1 MMNDESGGESAD
13 RSIWKRAVFMVLF
26 AIIYSI
32 TEIVVVV
39 VAVFQFFC
47 VLITGAKNARVLEL
61 GRDLSAYIYEI
72 LVFET
77 FNSEQLPFPFSPW
90 PRRAGDPGEHE

>member
-1 MMNDESGGESAD
+1 MNDEPNG
-13 RSIWKRAVFMVLF
+13 RSIWKRALFMALF

-39 VAVFQFFC
+39 VAVFQLFC

-61 GRDLSAYIYEI
+61 GRDLSVYIYEI
-72 LVFET
+72 LMFET
-77 FNSEQLPFPFSPW
+77 FNSERLPFPFSPW
-90 PRRAGDPGEHE
+90 PRRAVDPEDHE

>member
-1 MMNDESGGESAD
+1 MNDEPNGH
-13 RSIWKRAVFMVLF
+13 SIWKRALFMALF

-39 VAVFQFFC
+39 AVVFQFFC

-61 GRDLSAYIYEI
+61 GRDLSVYIYEI
-72 LVFET
+72 LLFET
-77 FNSEQLPFPFSPW
+77 FNSERLPFPFSPW
-90 PRRAGDPGEHE
+90 PRRTVGPEDHE

>member
-1 MMNDESGGESAD
+1 MNDEPNG
-13 RSIWKRAVFMVLF
+13 RSIWKRALLMALF

-39 VAVFQFFC
+39 AAVFQFFC

-72 LVFET
+72 LLFET
-77 FNSEQLPFPFSPW
+77 FNSERLPYPFSPW
-90 PRRAGDPGEHE
+90 PRRAVDSEDNE

>member
-1 MMNDESGGESAD
+1 MMNDESGGASND

-47 VLITGAKNARVLEL
+47 VLITGAKNTRVLEL
-61 GRDLSAYIYEI
+61 GRDLSVYIYEI
-72 LVFET
+72 LLFET
-77 FNSEQLPFPFSPW
+77 FNSERLPFPFSPW
-90 PRRAGDPGEHE
+90 PRRAVDPEDHE